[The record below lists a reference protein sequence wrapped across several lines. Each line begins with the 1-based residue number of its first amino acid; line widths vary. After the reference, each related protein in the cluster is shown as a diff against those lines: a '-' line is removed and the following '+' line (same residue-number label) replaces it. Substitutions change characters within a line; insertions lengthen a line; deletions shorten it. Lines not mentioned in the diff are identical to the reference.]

1 VSGRGRL
8 GRRWKA
14 PARTAIL
21 CSILLRPPA
30 TTDRPQLSL
39 VAGLAVAETVES
51 VTGRSAAIKWP
62 NDVLLEDGKVAGIL
76 AEARGETIILGIG
89 LNVNQQPPE
98 LPADRL
104 PPATSLLVATGI
116 GYDRAPVLVQL
127 LLDLERRYVEW
138 CNTGLPPFRAELAA
152 RDALRERQVDVGG
165 VTGVAAGIDEL
176 GRLLIESEQG
186 LRAVASGDVT
196 VRSA

>member
-1 VSGRGRL
+1 
-8 GRRWKA
+8 
-14 PARTAIL
+14 
-21 CSILLRPPA
+21 
-30 TTDRPQLSL
+30 

-76 AEARGETIILGIG
+76 AEARGETIVLGIG
-89 LNVNQQPPE
+89 LNVNQQRPE

-104 PPATSLLVATGI
+104 PPATSLLVATGT

-127 LLDLERRYVEW
+127 LLDLERRYDEW
-138 CNTGLPPFRAELAA
+138 CNTGLPPLCVELAA

-165 VTGVAAGIDEL
+165 VSGVAAGIDEL

-186 LRAVASGDVT
+186 LRAVASGDVA